1 MVVTDHES
9 AQMRQLED
17 VFRNDGQ
24 VVVRKIQDSEM
35 LETKDLIGDF
45 GEAFVA
51 EVEFPA
57 VWVCGSHW
65 DVLTLQGRTMEGSD
79 VKQQGDAWVHTAIIA
94 KGMRG

>member
-9 AQMRQLED
+9 ADMRQLED
-17 VFRNDGQ
+17 VFRNGGQ

-51 EVEFPA
+51 EIEFPE
-57 VWVCGSHW
+57 VGVCGNHS
-65 DVLTLQGRTMEGSD
+65 DVLTLQGRSMEGSD
-79 VKQQGDAWVHTAIIA
+79 VKQRSDIPG
-94 KGMRG
+94 

>member
-51 EVEFPA
+51 EVEFPDVR
-57 VWVCGSHW
+57 VWGNHA
-65 DVLTLQGRTMEGSD
+65 DVLTLQGRSMKGSD
-79 VKQQGDAWVHTAIIA
+79 VKQRDDDLARHG
-94 KGMRG
+94 

>member
-9 AQMRQLED
+9 AEMRQLED

-45 GEAFVA
+45 GEVFVA
-51 EVEFPA
+51 EVEFPDVR
-57 VWVCGSHW
+57 VWGNHA
-65 DVLTLQGRTMEGSD
+65 DVLTLQGRSMKGSD
-79 VKQQGDAWVHTAIIA
+79 VKQRDDDMARHG
-94 KGMRG
+94 